1 MYKAIIVEDNAPV
14 AEINREYLMK
24 CGEFEITAI
33 FKDGAEAMEY
43 LKTNSVDLAILDVY
57 MPRLDGMQMLH
68 KLRAQHNPVS
78 VIMITAA
85 NDLRVI
91 ESSLNSGIID
101 YIIKPFSYDRFAS
114 AIDKF
119 KKRAGFMK
127 ENKRERLTQTK
138 LDKLLE
144 LQTES
149 NDNKPL
155 DKGLN
160 KKTLDTVYAWLSE
173 HPHNPV
179 TCDTLSGQLKL
190 SKVTIRRYLNYLI
203 EAGKVQSSVD
213 YETGGRPSIIYQL
226 K

>member
-14 AEINREYLMK
+14 AEINREYLIK
-24 CGEFEITAI
+24 CGDFEIAAV
-33 FKDGAEAMEY
+33 FKDGAEALEY
-43 LKTNSVDLAILDVY
+43 LKNNTVDLAILDVY
-57 MPRLDGMQMLH
+57 MPKMDGMHLLH
-68 KLRAQHNPVS
+68 KLRAVHNPVS

-91 ESSLNSGIID
+91 ENTLNSGIID
-101 YIIKPFSYDRFAS
+101 YIIKPFSFDRFAS

-119 KKRAGFMK
+119 KKRAGFIK
-127 ENKRERLTQTK
+127 ENKAERITQTK

-144 LQTES
+144 IQTES
-149 NDNKPL
+149 SENKPL

-160 KKTLDTVYAWLSE
+160 KKTLDTVFTWLKE
-173 HPHNPV
+173 HPAEPV
-179 TCDTLSGQLKL
+179 TCEILSGQLKL

-203 EAGKVQSSVD
+203 EDGKLQSSVD